1 MPILTKSEF
10 RERLK
15 QHMTVDGQTTHFW
28 QEMTTD
34 DFECLYAD
42 YYKSGKSFEE
52 WTKEYDR

>member
-1 MPILTKSEF
+1 
-10 RERLK
+10 
-15 QHMTVDGQTTHFW
+15 MTVDGQTTHFW